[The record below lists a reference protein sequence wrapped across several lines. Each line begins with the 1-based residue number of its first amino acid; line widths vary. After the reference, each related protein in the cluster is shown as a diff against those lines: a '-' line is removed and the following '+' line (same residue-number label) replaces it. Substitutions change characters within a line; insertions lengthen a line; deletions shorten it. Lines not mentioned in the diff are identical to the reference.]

1 MRTMLL
7 IFSLFSVTFNGKAAM
22 MEPFYTELVGT
33 ERFFLDSLAVLTPEQ
48 AEKLQVRYW
57 YFSFPLKSTS
67 GKSDDTN
74 NCLDIKNKFSQ
85 GYTARNSSDYS
96 AFLATISICH
106 SWEIMS
112 KLKPSK
118 KSFLG
123 ESIINEAL
131 PSETPSD
138 LAFIISDEQ
147 TIKANKMKFWS
158 NMDNI
163 VRFERI
169 TDHQGVYFDD
179 SDGYQK
185 VTLVATGDYNA
196 DGIEDAIV
204 IKENSVLTGSYVS
217 THGYVL
223 TRDSENA
230 PFKILTKW

>member
-1 MRTMLL
+1 
-7 IFSLFSVTFNGKAAM
+7 
-22 MEPFYTELVGT
+22 
-33 ERFFLDSLAVLTPEQ
+33 
-48 AEKLQVRYW
+48 
-57 YFSFPLKSTS
+57 
-67 GKSDDTN
+67 
-74 NCLDIKNKFSQ
+74 
-85 GYTARNSSDYS
+85 
-96 AFLATISICH
+96 
-106 SWEIMS
+106 MS

-131 PSETPSD
+131 PNETPSD

-163 VRFERI
+163 VRFERV